1 MAGQV
6 GGRGHDPYRSKK
18 VWHGPPPPL
27 PPYPPPPHTH
37 THSKVYWKFLIWLL
51 TIWQDWISFLG
62 IRPWNRE
69 RPTQALIW
77 NLVSVNHSCLLL
89 GQNNVSQQVL
99 GKCQLNRCVTQQR
112 LGKQHRGPRGTCA
125 SHCSLGFLCLMVG
138 KSLSLRPYVYSG
150 ANNPLSFMA
159 EPSYHGAFQLF
170 KNILQAPCHLIL
182 TTSLGMGEKS
192 MTIYLKS
199 PNPESS
205 ERQMFVHKFGA
216 NKTTNSKLNK
226 CDVIYDFCLS
236 HIGLGIE
243 I

>member
-1 MAGQV
+1 MRWLDRWVEVAVTPAGAKRCDMRLQQ
-6 GGRGHDPYRSKK
+6 
-18 VWHGPPPPL
+18 PPPP
-27 PPYPPPPHTH
+27 PPPAHY
-37 THSKVYWKFLIWLL
+37 KVYGRFLIWLL
-51 TIWQDWISFLG
+51 AFWQDWISFLG

-69 RPTQALIW
+69 RLTQAVTW
-77 NLVSVNHSCLLL
+77 TLVSVNHWCLLL
-89 GQNNVSQQVL
+89 GQSNAPRQVL
-99 GKCQLNRCVTQQR
+99 VKCQLHRCVIQQQ
-112 LGKQHRGPRGTCA
+112 LGKQHRGWAQWSLCE
-125 SHCSLGFLCLMVG
+125 SLSLGFLCLMVG

-159 EPSYHGAFQLF
+159 EPLYDRALQLF

-199 PNPESS
+199 SNPESS

-216 NKTTNSKLNK
+216 NMTANSKLNT
-226 CDVIYDFCLS
+226 CDVIYDFPLS